1 MGTVAYRPARLCRS
15 ISYRARDSKCLL
27 SPKKLTYLIGWKLF
41 IAVQKLNAAGLKEPT
56 DKYRSFDD
64 LYFPDAKYM
73 KSTQNE
79 DDCQFLCNQD
89 KNCAVFSYF
98 AAKDTCQLGGEGV
111 DSDADFSYYERNH
124 VPGITEEP
132 TKKVLPENAE
142 QEDELEK
149 AKNEVHIVPPE
160 VTELN
165 KQLAKEAARIKQMDQ
180 SMREN
185 KLDPR
190 LTVDPAK
197 EGAAKKTIRDEEK
210 EQTARFEA
218 GLQQERNLAKIE
230 IITRG
235 IKHQEYG
242 LIKEGKAKTMDIA
255 KSAFDR
261 GAKKSRTKNSEKF
274 GKDMM
279 KLQDQMRKAGLA
291 NGGDENPHIVQKE
304 KRDKH
309 NEKARKNLDKMKA
322 IERQKELDKK
332 HKKRDDVLAL
342 SRKVSKLV
350 NDERAAKQAKLRTIE
365 LAGKANDQAVSQA
378 MEKVMEE
385 RHQKKLSAATR
396 SDQQAKV
403 NAKFNTLQLADKST
417 QLSSQIQIGKEE
429 QKVKAELKRQK
440 EIRQKQINAA
450 SGAKERGK
458 KDEKAAAEGQAMKA
472 TIEAARK
479 LDVMKK
485 SGKKK
490 P

>member
-1 MGTVAYRPARLCRS
+1 MG
-15 ISYRARDSKCLL
+15 
-27 SPKKLTYLIGWKLF
+27 
-41 IAVQKLNAAGLKEPT
+41 
-56 DKYRSFDD
+56 
-64 LYFPDAKYM
+64 
-73 KSTQNE
+73 
-79 DDCQFLCNQD
+79 
-89 KNCAVFSYF
+89 
-98 AAKDTCQLGGEGV
+98 
-111 DSDADFSYYERNH
+111 
-124 VPGITEEP
+124 
-132 TKKVLPENAE
+132 
-142 QEDELEK
+142 
-149 AKNEVHIVPPE
+149 
-160 VTELN
+160 
-165 KQLAKEAARIKQMDQ
+165 
-180 SMREN
+180 
-185 KLDPR
+185 
-190 LTVDPAK
+190 
-197 EGAAKKTIRDEEK
+197 
-210 EQTARFEA
+210 
-218 GLQQERNLAKIE
+218 
-230 IITRG
+230 
-235 IKHQEYG
+235 
-242 LIKEGKAKTMDIA
+242 AKTMDIA

-274 GKDMM
+274 GKDMT

-291 NGGDENPHIVQKE
+291 NGGDEN
-304 KRDKH
+304 

-403 NAKFNTLQLADKST
+403 NAKFNTLQLGHKSN
-417 QLSSQIQIGKEE
+417 QLLSQIQIGKEE

>member
-1 MGTVAYRPARLCRS
+1 M
-15 ISYRARDSKCLL
+15 
-27 SPKKLTYLIGWKLF
+27 
-41 IAVQKLNAAGLKEPT
+41 AG
-56 DKYRSFDD
+56 
-64 LYFPDAKYM
+64 
-73 KSTQNE
+73 Q
-79 DDCQFLCNQD
+79 
-89 KNCAVFSYF
+89 
-98 AAKDTCQLGGEGV
+98 
-111 DSDADFSYYERNH
+111 
-124 VPGITEEP
+124 
-132 TKKVLPENAE
+132 
-142 QEDELEK
+142 
-149 AKNEVHIVPPE
+149 
-160 VTELN
+160 
-165 KQLAKEAARIKQMDQ
+165 
-180 SMREN
+180 
-185 KLDPR
+185 
-190 LTVDPAK
+190 
-197 EGAAKKTIRDEEK
+197 
-210 EQTARFEA
+210 
-218 GLQQERNLAKIE
+218 QQERNLAKIE

-332 HKKRDDVLAL
+332 QDDVLAL

>member
-1 MGTVAYRPARLCRS
+1 MG
-15 ISYRARDSKCLL
+15 
-27 SPKKLTYLIGWKLF
+27 
-41 IAVQKLNAAGLKEPT
+41 
-56 DKYRSFDD
+56 
-64 LYFPDAKYM
+64 
-73 KSTQNE
+73 
-79 DDCQFLCNQD
+79 
-89 KNCAVFSYF
+89 
-98 AAKDTCQLGGEGV
+98 
-111 DSDADFSYYERNH
+111 
-124 VPGITEEP
+124 
-132 TKKVLPENAE
+132 
-142 QEDELEK
+142 
-149 AKNEVHIVPPE
+149 
-160 VTELN
+160 
-165 KQLAKEAARIKQMDQ
+165 DQ

-210 EQTARFEA
+210 EQTARFVA
-218 GLQQERNLAKIE
+218 GQQQERNLAKIE

-242 LIKEGKAKTMDIA
+242 LIKEGKARTMDIA

-332 HKKRDDVLAL
+332 HKKRDDVL
-342 SRKVSKLV
+342 
-350 NDERAAKQAKLRTIE
+350 AAKQAKLRTIE

-479 LDVMKK
+479 LDSSKK
-485 SGKKK
+485 KQSSKKK